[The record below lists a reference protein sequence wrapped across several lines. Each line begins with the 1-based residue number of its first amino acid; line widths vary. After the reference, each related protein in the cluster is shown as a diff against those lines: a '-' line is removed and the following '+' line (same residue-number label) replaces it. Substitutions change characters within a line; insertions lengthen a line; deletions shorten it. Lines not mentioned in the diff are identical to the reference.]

1 MKKKFLSLMM
11 AAAVVATT
19 SVSAFAAEE
28 NQTYTIGADGQ
39 EHQVKVT
46 GNVSTSSGQIVPG
59 TITVTVP
66 TAMSFTINK
75 NGEVEGAEIT
85 VTNNSD
91 EKVEVIASEFIDTT
105 KNSKITVVPKNNL
118 SSKENSDNERFVS
131 LTLTGSEGNVSLGS
145 EKTQTGTGLYKED
158 GTEWLSTENPSLGFS
173 YKNNPLT
180 LTLSGEA
187 KKGNSSS
194 SDYTAPAKAIQDNFT
209 LKLKIKKGR

>member
-19 SVSAFAAEE
+19 SVSAFAADE
-28 NQTYTIGADGQ
+28 NQTYTIGAGEQD
-39 EHQVKVT
+39 HQVKVT
-46 GNVSTSSGQIVPG
+46 GNVSTSTGEIVQG

-105 KNSKITVVPKNNL
+105 KASKITVVPKKDL
-118 SSKENSDNERFVS
+118 SSKTNSETERFVS

-145 EKTQTGTGLYKED
+145 EKTETGLYKEN
-158 GTEWLSTENPSLGFS
+158 GTEWLSSENPSLGFS

-187 KKGNSSS
+187 KKDDSGST
-194 SDYTAPAKAIQDNFT
+194 YTAPAKAIQDNFT